1 MSLVHPVSTHV
12 PFPSLF
18 LDRISN
24 STSRGPVVSGQTYV
38 GVEQTQDE
46 LEVRLLSG
54 DERHLCGRR
63 RCRGFVGRSLVV
75 SRLASLSKFAKAAGS
90 GSEFRLGVV
99 CAGLFS
105 DGKCG
110 IARASLLATSPSP
123 VCSKTF
129 NIRLITEYTTFI
141 DFFYTCLV
149 HVANGYQVT
158 RLGEHVCIIHSVHVS
173 TVPSLDQS

>member
-99 CAGLFS
+99 CAGENS

-110 IARASLLATSPSP
+110 ITRATPLAITPHAR
-123 VCSKTF
+123 
-129 NIRLITEYTTFI
+129 
-141 DFFYTCLV
+141 
-149 HVANGYQVT
+149 
-158 RLGEHVCIIHSVHVS
+158 
-173 TVPSLDQS
+173 